1 MCWLSTPPAFYP
13 QYCCPQTARFLLEK
27 FVKSGPVTLR
37 LSSTTF
43 FSQLHPPL
51 LQGLH
56 RDGFRRFL
64 ETRICVALFNKD
76 KKYLPLQPV
85 ISESIICMSSAMY
98 ITDCPADL
106 RSERVR
112 KIETRTTCVLPRTV
126 LFLNRVS
133 CMILLWVVAV
143 GKVERR
149 RRGSKHFRPV

>member
-1 MCWLSTPPAFYP
+1 MCWFQRSRGRSHSSRCCCGCMCWLSTPPAFYP

-106 RSERVR
+106 RSERVNR
-112 KIETRTTCVLPRTV
+112 RLIEKQVL
-126 LFLNRVS
+126 
-133 CMILLWVVAV
+133 
-143 GKVERR
+143 G
-149 RRGSKHFRPV
+149 